1 MFMPQRDEPPTVP
14 DLRPLRRILSAYCRF
29 QKTEARW
36 VDQLLKE
43 SNTKLH
49 PLDDPLL
56 VDLGTHRWLEGS
68 REEAY
73 SDWLAWVLEQVGSG
87 GDIQHLLGIE
97 EERPIDSRQPQVI
110 RERTQEE
117 GHEGHTGRI
126 DILVECGS
134 DLVIAI
140 EVKIC
145 AAEEADTEKQ
155 EGYRRALRK
164 RYPGRSVAPI
174 LLVTDAEKDQCHGFE
189 VRHWREVCL
198 ELRRAIG
205 RIRESHGL
213 TAAAMVLAFA
223 GAVEQNL
230 LGFHREGAPG
240 LTAYLEEFIRQE
252 A

>member
-1 MFMPQRDEPPTVP
+1 MPRRAEP
-14 DLRPLRRILSAYCRF
+14 LSFRTLDPSGAFYPPMADF

-87 GDIQHLLGIE
+87 GDIQRLLGIE
-97 EERPIDSRQPQVI
+97 EERPVASPQAQVI
-110 RERTQEE
+110 RERPLEE

-230 LGFHREGAPG
+230 LGFPSRGGAR
-240 LTAYLEEFIRQE
+240 LDSLS
-252 A
+252 